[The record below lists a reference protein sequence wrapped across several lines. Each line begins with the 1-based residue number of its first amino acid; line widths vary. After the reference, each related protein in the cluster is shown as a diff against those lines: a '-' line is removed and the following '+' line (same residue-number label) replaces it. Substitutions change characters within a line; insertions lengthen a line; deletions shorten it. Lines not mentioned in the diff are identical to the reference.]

1 MREFVCSFFGHRKI
15 CVTEELQVKVKETIK
30 NLINSYNVKVFL
42 FGSRSDF
49 DSLCHNIVTEL
60 KNTYPDLK
68 RIIYT
73 CKSETCVYESER
85 LELERIYSK
94 VLNQEVH
101 LLCYDEEFEHKTKYS
116 SGKASYIERNYAMI
130 DNSDFCMFYYDENYL
145 PEMRKYSKSS
155 VVFYQPKSGTA
166 LAFTYAKQK
175 KKNIINVFEK

>member
-15 CVTEELQVKVKETIK
+15 SVTEELQVKVKETIK

-49 DSLCHNIVTEL
+49 DSLCHHIVTEL

-101 LLCYDEEFEHKTKYS
+101 LLCYDEEFEHKTKCS

-130 DNSDFCMFYYDENYL
+130 DNSDFCVFYYDENYL

-175 KKNIINVFEK
+175 KKI